1 MEIGVSGELTKKA
14 NPIKKEP
21 TVQNLRSNENSKIQK
36 KDPVDEN
43 KSAAMTADVK
53 INSPEKVDIK
63 I

>member
-1 MEIGVSGELTKKA
+1 MELGISGELAKKA

-21 TVQNLRSNENSKIQK
+21 TVQNLRSNENPKIQK
-36 KDPVDEN
+36 KDSVDESKN
-43 KSAAMTADVK
+43 AVRAADVK